1 MKSQTIIFF
10 GRSGAGKGTQ
20 ARLLREY
27 IEKTDTDSK
36 PVLYIET
43 GERFRDFIKNDTNY
57 TAGLT
62 ADVMNKGGLMPEF
75 MPIWVWTSYLIEHYT
90 GSEHMILD
98 GLSRRH
104 DEAPILDSA
113 LRFYR
118 RENRKVVFVNTSRD
132 WSVQRLMGRGREDDT
147 EADIQKRLDW
157 FDENTMPA
165 INYFKGHVNY
175 DFFEVDGEQP
185 IEKVHADLLSRLF
198 SPHTEILEND

>member
-1 MKSQTIIFF
+1 MKSKTIIFF

-20 ARLLREY
+20 AKLLEEY
-27 IEKTDTDSK
+27 IQNNDLEKK
-36 PVLYIET
+36 RVLYIET
-43 GERFRDFIKNDTNY
+43 GERFRDFIKNQDNY
-57 TAGLT
+57 TSNLT
-62 ADVMNKGGLMPEF
+62 ANVVNTGGLMPEF
-75 MPIWVWTSYLIEHYT
+75 MPIWVWTSYLIDNYT

-98 GLSRRH
+98 GLSRRY

-118 RENRKVVFVNTSRD
+118 RENKKIVFINTSRD
-132 WSVQRLMGRGREDDT
+132 WSIEKLTARGRKDDN

-175 DFFEVDGEQP
+175 EFFEIKGEQP
-185 IEKVHADLLSRLF
+185 IEKVHADILSKIF
-198 SPHTEILEND
+198 SPEEVNRDE